1 MIVCGE
7 AEPRNQFATN
17 CVVHVE
23 EGLCDQIQS
32 NPGHMI
38 YTLSMNKKIT
48 LFLSTVLCLLSAQ
61 TFAADEQAKDD
72 SPFTAE
78 APTAEELE
86 GAEESPLEL
95 DPVEVVGE
103 SLDFRQEVALR
114 VVRQAYGSPRSE
126 RHEDRD
132 KWVCWLEK
140 PTGTSF
146 NYLGCARNGDIWAL
160 RPNSLN
166 RDYRPAR
173 TAGYGKIMRTT
184 KPVNRAKL
192 ERALAALPGSNEF
205 DEEFL
210 TMVMLGEQPP
220 RDIPDDEELDQFAQ
234 AWVKIGKL
242 QKRGKSET
250 MQIEA
255 IEKEGLTLKRYNR
268 IAELTE
274 IYQSV
279 ENQVHERVK
288 SSR

>member
-1 MIVCGE
+1 
-7 AEPRNQFATN
+7 
-17 CVVHVE
+17 
-23 EGLCDQIQS
+23 
-32 NPGHMI
+32 MI
-38 YTLSMNKKIT
+38 YTLSMNRKTT
-48 LFLSTVLCLLSAQ
+48 LLLLAVLYLLPALVNAAEEQ
-61 TFAADEQAKDD
+61 TGED
-72 SPFTAE
+72 SPFTAD
-78 APTAEELE
+78 APTEEELE

-95 DPVEVVGE
+95 DTVEVVGQ

-160 RPNSLN
+160 RPDPMN
-166 RDYRPAR
+166 RYGAPSR

-184 KPVNRAKL
+184 KPVNRTKL
-192 ERALAALPGSNEF
+192 ERALASLPGSNEF

-210 TMVMLGEQPP
+210 TMVMLGDQPP
-220 RDIPDDEELDQFAQ
+220 RDIPDEQELDQFAQ
-234 AWVKIGKL
+234 AWVKVGKL
-242 QKRGKSET
+242 NKRGKPES
-250 MQIEA
+250 MQISA

-288 SSR
+288 KLR

>member
-1 MIVCGE
+1 MHKK
-7 AEPRNQFATN
+7 T
-17 CVVHVE
+17 
-23 EGLCDQIQS
+23 
-32 NPGHMI
+32 
-38 YTLSMNKKIT
+38 TL
-48 LFLSTVLCLLSAQ
+48 LFSAVLYLFPVSLY
-61 TFAADEQAKDD
+61 AADEQSRED

-86 GAEESPLEL
+86 GAEETPLEL

-140 PTGTSF
+140 PTGSSF

-160 RPNSLN
+160 RPDPQN
-166 RDYRPAR
+166 RFGAPSR
-173 TAGYGKIMRTT
+173 TAGYGKIMRST

-192 ERALAALPGSNEF
+192 ERALAALPGSNDF

-220 RDIPDDEELDQFAQ
+220 RDIPDDQELDQFAKS
-234 AWVKIGKL
+234 WFEVGKL
-242 QKRGKSET
+242 LKRGKSEA
-250 MQIEA
+250 MQIAA
-255 IEKEGLTLKRYNR
+255 IENQGLTLKRYNR

-279 ENQVHERVK
+279 ENQVDERVK
-288 SSR
+288 KLR

>member
-1 MIVCGE
+1 MYKKTAVLLPAILCL
-7 AEPRNQFATN
+7 FAT
-17 CVVHVE
+17 
-23 EGLCDQIQS
+23 L
-32 NPGHMI
+32 I
-38 YTLSMNKKIT
+38 Y
-48 LFLSTVLCLLSAQ
+48 
-61 TFAADEQAKDD
+61 AADEQARED

-78 APTAEELE
+78 APSPEELE

-95 DPVEVVGE
+95 DPVEVVGQ

-140 PTGTSF
+140 PTGSSF
-146 NYLGCARNGDIWAL
+146 KYLGCARNGDIWAL
-160 RPNSLN
+160 RPDPQN
-166 RDYRPAR
+166 RFGAPAR
-173 TAGYGKIMRTT
+173 TAGYGKIMRST

-220 RDIPDDEELDQFAQ
+220 RDIPDEQELDQFARS
-234 AWVKIGKL
+234 WVEVGKL
-242 QKRGKSET
+242 LKRGKSEE
-250 MQIEA
+250 MQIAA
-255 IEKEGLTLKRYNR
+255 IEKQGLTLKRYNR

-274 IYQSV
+274 IYQSI
-279 ENQVHERVK
+279 ENQVDERVK
-288 SSR
+288 KLR